1 MAAMICISQFL
12 LLVALHS
19 SQFENELSGSVWERR
34 EGNFSQFFNHNFLS
48 VNETSQQ
55 FAIYLNRYARKLLV
69 SDSVGQQNVVTDFK

>member
-1 MAAMICISQFL
+1 MASAMICISQFL

-34 EGNFSQFFNHNFLS
+34 GNFSQFFNHNFLS

-55 FAIYLNRYARKLLV
+55 FAIYLNRYARKTI
-69 SDSVGQQNVVTDFK
+69 SK